1 MPAPLAANSIWNGAF
16 AGSSDP
22 SGAGAVAAVMPA
34 GTRAMRPAGAV
45 AAPMVSRAGVAAG
58 AAVVVAAVAGAA
70 PSEAAGTC
78 AKSAGAEEGVV
89 GAVAGVGPAPRLT
102 IRPMVTTSAVRPLV
116 MRNFFNVGD
125 MVSRMVSRMVS
136 QMVSEMADEIVGEWR
151 TPRRPSVALDGAQ
164 SVPNRVFRC
173 RIATKVG
180 LRAYK
185 RA

>member
-34 GTRAMRPAGAV
+34 GTRAMRPAGA
-45 AAPMVSRAGVAAG
+45 AAPMVARAGVAAG
-58 AAVVVAAVAGAA
+58 AVAVVVAGAA

-78 AKSAGAEEGVV
+78 AKSAGAEEEVV

-116 MRNFFNVGD
+116 MRNFFKVGD
-125 MVSRMVSRMVS
+125 MVGGMVGEMRG
-136 QMVSEMADEIVGEWR
+136 EMADEIVGEWR
-151 TPRRPSVALDGAQ
+151 TPRWPSVALDGAQ

-180 LRAYK
+180 LRA
-185 RA
+185 